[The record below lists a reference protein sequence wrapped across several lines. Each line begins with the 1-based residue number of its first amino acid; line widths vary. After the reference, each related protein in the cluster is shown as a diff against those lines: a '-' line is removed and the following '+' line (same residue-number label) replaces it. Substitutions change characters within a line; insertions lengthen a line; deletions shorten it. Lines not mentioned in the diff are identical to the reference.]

1 MGRDKSRLA
10 FGGQSLVRRIQNMA
24 RSLDHPVRLI
34 CKDWIPGL
42 GPMGGV
48 HTALQ
53 SGQTESILFL
63 ACDMPF
69 IDASLLTAMKRK
81 LGSKE
86 TGVFCAPTGGRPG
99 FPFMVRRSVAS
110 TVERLIRENKLSL
123 KELQVSIKARLHELS
138 PRNALA
144 LFNVNTREDYQRAL
158 ILSSRMARD
167 TPRGSPTKASRRTG
181 MAAGARQTRLR

>member
-34 CKDWIPGL
+34 CKDCIPGL

-48 HTALQ
+48 HTAIQ

-81 LGSKE
+81 FLPKE

-99 FPFMVRRSVAS
+99 FPFLVRRSVAS
-110 TVERLIRENKLSL
+110 MVERLIRENKLSL
-123 KELQVSIKARLHELS
+123 KELQVSIKARLHELP

-144 LFNVNTREDYQRAL
+144 LFNINTRDDYERAL
-158 ILSSRMARD
+158 ILSNRMARP
-167 TPRGSPTKASRRTG
+167 THPGSPPRASRRTG
-181 MAAGARQTRLR
+181 STAGTRQTRPR